1 MNRIWTI
8 ARRELKAQF
17 DQPAGYVLL
26 VVFLAINAFLFFRNA
41 LLANT
46 ASMRPM
52 MDLLPWLFLFFVP
65 AMAMRSLAED
75 NRGGLLEIVL
85 AQPISEAELIAG
97 KYLGVL
103 LALLLALGATL
114 LIPIGL
120 ELGSDLPW
128 GPVIAQFLGAALLAA
143 GLSGVGVWASSLSRS
158 QITAFIIGVA
168 VMFAL
173 ILVGLDPVLVG
184 LPPAVGTLAARL
196 GVLTHFDSIG
206 RGVIDLRDVLYFLSL
221 AAVFLVLAYAQL
233 MSRRLGSQSPARR
246 QLRLGTLLL
255 VAILVVAN
263 LAGGQLGGRLDLSPG
278 QAYTLAPASRAIA
291 RSPDDIVTIRLFASR
306 ELPSEFALTRR
317 DVTDLLRD
325 LRSAGKGKIRIV
337 ERDPAADPATADE
350 ARRLGVVPVQFN
362 VVGRSELQVKEG
374 YFGLVIQYADR
385 HETIPFVQ
393 RTDDLEYR
401 LVSAIR
407 SLTRTTRPAIAL
419 VSDPQ
424 AGIAGSLRQELEKS
438 YRVMSP
444 SLSDSTPLDPD
455 LKVMVL
461 ALARDSLAT
470 AERDKLRRYL
480 EAGGKL
486 LVLESGMA
494 ISPQAPFAS
503 GRPIA
508 ANALLEP
515 YGVSIAG
522 DLVYDLRANQVIAVP
537 TMFGRLLRPY
547 PYFVRAQSTRLSPVN
562 AELAELGLPWTSSI
576 DTSKAPAGT
585 ITPLFVTSGAAGIAS
600 GFASI
605 DPNQTFA
612 TSDLTQRLLAVQIA
626 PKNSRARLIVVG
638 NGMLVSDDMIQRSPE
653 NQLFALNAVDW
664 LAQDDAL
671 MAIRAKNRRPPP
683 LVFSSEAVR
692 QAVKYVNLIGL
703 PLAIALIG
711 FAHLIR
717 RRRRALV
724 PYRPQEVPAS

>member
-26 VVFLAINAFLFFRNA
+26 VVFLAINAFLFFRNV
-41 LLANT
+41 LLGNT

-52 MDLLPWLFLFFVP
+52 LDLLPWLFLFFVP

-97 KYLGVL
+97 KYLGVV
-103 LALLLALGATL
+103 LALLLALSATL
-114 LIPIGL
+114 FIPIGL

-128 GPVIAQFLGAALLAA
+128 GPVIAQYVGAGLLAA

-184 LPPAVGTLAARL
+184 LPPILGTLAARL
-196 GVLTHFDSIG
+196 GVLTHFESIG

-221 AAVFLVLAYAQL
+221 PAVFLVLAYAQL
-233 MSRRLGSQSPARR
+233 MNRRLGSRSPARR
-246 QLRLGTLLL
+246 RLRLGTLLL
-255 VAILVVAN
+255 VAILIVAN
-263 LAGGQLGGRLDLSPG
+263 LAGGQIGGRLDLSPG
-278 QAYTLAPASRAIA
+278 RAYTLAPASRAIA
-291 RSPDDIVTIRLFASR
+291 RSPDDIVTIRLFSSR
-306 ELPSEFALTRR
+306 ELPSEFALTKR

-325 LRSAGKGKIRIV
+325 LRAAGKGKIRIV

-374 YFGLVIQYADR
+374 YFGLVVQYAER

-401 LVSAIR
+401 LISAIR
-407 SLTRTTRPAIAL
+407 SLTRTTRPAVAL

-424 AGIAGSLRQELEKS
+424 AGIAGSLRQEIEKS
-438 YRVMSP
+438 YRVVSP
-444 SLSDSTPLDPD
+444 SLSDSTPLDPE

-461 ALARDSLAT
+461 ALARDSLST
-470 AERDKLRRYL
+470 NERAKLRKYL

-494 ISPQAPFAS
+494 IAPQAPFAS
-503 GRPIA
+503 GRPVA

-537 TMFGRLLRPY
+537 TAFGRLLRPY

-562 AELAELGLPWTSSI
+562 AELAELDLPWTSSL

-585 ITPLFVTSGAAGIAS
+585 VTPLFVTSGAAGTATE
-600 GFASI
+600 FASI
-605 DPNQTFA
+605 DPGQTFA
-612 TSDLTQRLLAVQIA
+612 TTDLKQRLLGVQIA
-626 PKNSRARLIVVG
+626 PRNSGARLIVVG

-653 NQLFALNAVDW
+653 NQLFALNAIDW

-671 MAIRAKNRRPPP
+671 IAIRAKNRRPPP
-683 LVFSSEAVR
+683 LAFSSEAVK

-711 FAHLIR
+711 FGHLVR
-717 RRRRALV
+717 RRRRALL
-724 PYRPQEVPAS
+724 PYRHEEVPAS